1 MVPTRVWAS
10 QPELLSQ
17 VKKIDIT
24 KTRGPVTNRDQHF
37 SWQSKRNPVH
47 GAAVGDGVVV
57 VHLLHQFE
65 ASRNNLSP
73 GQAHAI
79 RSISINVSM
88 RAYLLVSFFPYRPRW
103 HHSWGRAGSCSRGSN
118 LAEAVLKRDHRSH
131 MGVKRKWV
139 WKSWCQAKK
148 PFLWYPHSRNGFN
161 VDSWK
166 AFWSVFPEMETCHL
180 KWDSLIND
188 FFERGQLQHQHRTR
202 GLCTGM
208 RSQEDQIADL
218 RCNARWNLLQ
228 IEW

>member
-1 MVPTRVWAS
+1 M
-10 QPELLSQ
+10 
-17 VKKIDIT
+17 
-24 KTRGPVTNRDQHF
+24 RDQQHF
-37 SWQSKRNPVH
+37 FWQSKRNPVH

-88 RAYLLVSFFPYRPRW
+88 RAYLLVSFFPYRPQW
-103 HHSWGRAGSCSRGSN
+103 HHSWGRAGSCSKGSN

-148 PFLWYPHSRNGFN
+148 PFLWFPHSRNGFN

-166 AFWSVFPEMETCHL
+166 AFWSVFPEMETCTWNGIHWSMTFL
-180 KWDSLIND
+180 K
-188 FFERGQLQHQHRTR
+188 EG
-202 GLCTGM
+202 
-208 RSQEDQIADL
+208 
-218 RCNARWNLLQ
+218 RCNIS
-228 IEW
+228 IEQEVYIPEWDRKKTK